1 MEKIYEVIIIGSGF
15 GGIAA
20 AVNLQKNDIE
30 DYLMLERDEEL
41 GGTWWR
47 NSYPGAAVDIQS
59 HLYSLSFE
67 NYDWTRFFAK
77 QPEILAYTRH
87 VLQKYG
93 IVKRALTHAEVIA
106 LVYDE
111 DKGEWE
117 VSLTDGRMFRAKDII
132 NASGG
137 LSQPAIPKFEGQ
149 DQFKGVQ
156 MHTARW
162 DHQVHYAG
170 KRVAVI
176 GSAAS
181 AIQVIPAIA
190 PEVQE
195 LFVFQRS
202 PHWIMP
208 RPDRLLTPKERQ
220 KINNS
225 KWSKWY
231 RSKIYWQHEARVLA
245 FSKMPKL
252 LKIGLEPVAKRH
264 IKKQIKDKAL
274 QQKVTPNYTIGCKRI
289 LLSNDYYP
297 ALTRENVH
305 LLTKE
310 SGIKQLTKTGIE
322 TIDGQHIE
330 VDVIVYATG
339 FQAAENNI
347 PYVVKGREGLTIQ
360 EFWKDYA
367 HAYLGTTIP
376 YFPNF
381 YMLLGPNTGIGHT
394 SAIYMIEAQLEYVI
408 QALIAKRKN
417 NWKAIEIK
425 EQIEKD
431 YNQRMH
437 RLLKKTVWQSGGCES
452 WYQDSEGRNVVLYPT
467 FTYKF
472 RKECAQL
479 KWHHH
484 IKIKN

>member
-1 MEKIYEVIIIGSGF
+1 MEKVYEVIIIGSGF

-20 AVNLQKNDIE
+20 AVNLQKNGIA

-67 NYDWTRFFAK
+67 NYDWTRFYAK

-93 IVKRALTHAEVIA
+93 IVDRALTNANVSQ

-111 DKGEWE
+111 DTGQWE
-117 VSLTDGRMFRAKDII
+117 VSLKDGRIFIAKDII

-137 LSQPAIPKFEGQ
+137 LSQPAVPKFEGQ
-149 DQFKGVQ
+149 EVFEGVQ

-162 DHQVHYAG
+162 DAQLRYAG
-170 KRVAVI
+170 KRVAVV

-181 AIQVIPAIA
+181 AVQVIPAIA
-190 PEVQE
+190 TEVQK
-195 LFVFQRS
+195 LYVFQRT
-202 PHWIMP
+202 PHWIIP
-208 RPDRLLTPKERQ
+208 RPDRLLTTKERKKMQ
-220 KINNS
+220 NAR
-225 KWSKWY
+225 WAKWY
-231 RSKIYWQHEARVLA
+231 RSTIYWKHEASVLA
-245 FSKMPKL
+245 FSTMPKL
-252 LKIGLEPVAKRH
+252 LKVGLEPTAKKH
-264 IKKQIKDKAL
+264 IKKYIKDKDFQA
-274 QQKVTPNYTIGCKRI
+274 KVTPDYTIGCKRI
-289 LLSNDYYP
+289 LLSNEYYP
-297 ALTRENVH
+297 ALTRENVQ

-310 SGIKQLTKTGIE
+310 SGIKRLTKTGIE

-330 VDVIVYATG
+330 VDIIVYATG
-339 FQAAENNI
+339 FNAAENNI
-347 PYVVKGREGLTIQ
+347 PYVVKGREGVTIQ
-360 EFWKDYA
+360 EAWKDYA
-367 HAYLGTTIP
+367 HAYLGTTVP

-394 SAIYMIEAQLEYVI
+394 SAIYMIEAQLEYIV
-408 QALIAKRKN
+408 QALLAKRKN
-417 NWKAIEIK
+417 DWKAIEIK
-425 EQIEKD
+425 EQIEKN
-431 YNQRMH
+431 YTNRIH

-467 FTYKF
+467 FTYQF
-472 RKECAQL
+472 RKDCARL